1 MNTRKP
7 SGSSKRKMWVV
18 ANFFAHKKPE
28 MSDMPDTSA
37 SSKEEEWV
45 IPNGSGSSREV
56 WCPSNISGS
65 RGRESWHTRDV
76 SGNRRRKALERQ
88 CEDTDLRKTTAEGS
102 RHTSDTSQQPPAC
115 GDQTSNMKEM
125 LEMMKEMD
133 NKKTKEMFEMIKEID
148 NKKMKQV
155 FEMIK
160 EMDNKK
166 TQEMFTMVKEMD
178 NKKTKEMFEIMKEM
192 DSKNTKEIIEMMKN
206 MDQKITILSNTI
218 QYLLNLLDSYNR
230 ELPGRV
236 IQILCKEKEENE
248 MLKEKTKKLE
258 ERMQELLA
266 KAMAMHQHSED
277 ISDPSRLSAVL
288 ERYEMLRLQEWEKV
302 RSSMPYRWTYEEG
315 SRAIRRVFD
324 ACEKDIQKR
333 ADDILKVLDI
343 PPSNKVMMQDILKL
357 LRQQYHQNSMV
368 YKKIVQEAAIHIR
381 TENETQFL
389 LQCCQIYCL
398 LLLQDPPVKAEWRM
412 NRNHLEHVD
421 KKDEVH
427 WKKVS
432 LLWPIMKRGEEI
444 IVKGVVWDQRK
455 MT

>member
-1 MNTRKP
+1 MANIFSHRKTEVP
-7 SGSSKRKMWVV
+7 DTPDTSGSSKR
-18 ANFFAHKKPE
+18 
-28 MSDMPDTSA
+28 
-37 SSKEEEWV
+37 EEWS
-45 IPNGSGSSREV
+45 IPNGSGSSKEV
-56 WCPSNISGS
+56 WCTSNISGS
-65 RGRESWHTRDV
+65 RGTESQNTCNV

-88 CEDTDLRKTTAEGS
+88 CEDTDPKKTTAEGS
-102 RHTSDTSQQPPAC
+102 RHTSDTSQQPSAY

-125 LEMMKEMD
+125 FEMMKEMD
-133 NKKTKEMFEMIKEID
+133 NKKTKEMFEMIKEMD
-148 NKKMKQV
+148 NKKTKEV

-166 TQEMFTMVKEMD
+166 TKEMFKMVEEMD
-178 NKKTKEMFEIMKEM
+178 NKKTKEMFKIMKEM
-192 DSKNTKEIIEMMKN
+192 DSKNTKEIFEMMKN
-206 MDQKITILSNTI
+206 MDKKIITLSDTV
-218 QYLLNLLDSYNR
+218 QYLLNLLDSHNR
-230 ELPGRV
+230 ALPERL

-258 ERMQELLA
+258 ERIQELLA

-277 ISDPSRLSAVL
+277 ITDPSRLSAVL

-315 SRAIRRVFD
+315 SRAIRKVFE
-324 ACEKDIQKR
+324 ACEKDIQQR
-333 ADDILKVLDI
+333 RDHILKVLDI
-343 PPSNKVMMQDILKL
+343 PPSNKVMQDIMKL

-368 YKKIVQEAAIHIR
+368 YNKIVQEAAIHIR

-412 NRNHLEHVD
+412 NRSHLEHVD

-427 WKKVS
+427 WKKAS